1 MAKRYPFSPEVLDS
15 LPEPIAELIRGL
27 EERLIEEIC
36 SRLKIADNLN
46 EVTVQAIRSLRALGI
61 DLSSIEA
68 AIAETAKITEEKLDE
83 LFDEVVARN
92 QAYHTELMGLA
103 GITAP
108 AVIVAEA
115 DIEAIRRQTKEEF
128 TNLTQSMGFVVRK
141 GGRVVEVLPPA
152 KAYQRIL
159 DNAEA
164 DVMAGTISYQ
174 QAITNA
180 TRQLADGGMK
190 KIRYEADGKVHID
203 QADVAARRAVLTGVN
218 QLCQKYTEQS
228 VERLDTNLVEVSAH
242 SGARNEGDGP
252 ANHHNWQGKVYEW
265 TRGKEKR
272 TRYPDFEK
280 VTGYGTGEG
289 LGGWNCRHHY
299 FPHIESVSE
308 RTYTDEELESI
319 DKPPFEYQ
327 GKIYDQYHASQKQRE
342 IERTV
347 RKYKR
352 REIAASAA
360 GLEEEAAIAKA
371 RIRRLNAEYKAF
383 SEAADLP
390 MQKERMKVV
399 YPD

>member
-1 MAKRYPFSPEVLDS
+1 MRYPFQPDVLDS

-27 EERLIEEIC
+27 EDRLIEEIC

-68 AIAETAKITEEKLDE
+68 AIAETAKVTEEKLDE
-83 LFDEVVARN
+83 LFDEVIARN
-92 QAYHTELMGLA
+92 QAYHEELIDLA

-108 AVIVAEA
+108 AAIVSDA
-115 DIEAIRRQTKEEF
+115 DIEAIRRQTKEELS
-128 TNLTQSMGFVVRK
+128 NLTASMGFLVRK
-141 GGRVVEVLPPA
+141 HGRVVEILPPA

-174 QAITNA
+174 QAIENA
-180 TRQLADGGMK
+180 TRQLADGGLK
-190 KIRYEADGKVHID
+190 RIQYEADGRTHID

-228 VERLDTNLVEVSAH
+228 VERLGTNLVEVSAH
-242 SGARNEGDGP
+242 SGARNTGDGP
-252 ANHHNWQGKVYEW
+252 ANHHRWQGKVYEW
-265 TRGKEKR
+265 VKDGEKK
-272 TRYPDFEK
+272 TKYPDFIK
-280 VTGYGTGEG
+280 TTGYGTGEG

-299 FPHIESVSE
+299 FIYIEGVSE
-308 RTYTDEELESI
+308 RTYNNEELKHI
-319 DKPPFEYQ
+319 DRPPFEYQ
-327 GKIYDQYHASQKQRE
+327 GRIYDQYHASQKQRE
-342 IERTV
+342 IERTI

-352 REIAASAA
+352 RKIAAEAA
-360 GLEEEAAIAKA
+360 GLEEEAQSANI
-371 RIRRLNAEYKAF
+371 RIRRLNQLYREF
-383 SEAADLP
+383 SEAAGLP
-390 MQKERMKVV
+390 MQRERMKVL

>member
-1 MAKRYPFSPEVLDS
+1 MRYPFQPDVLDS

-27 EERLIEEIC
+27 EDRLIEEIC

-68 AIAETAKITEEKLDE
+68 AIAETAKVTEEKLDE
-83 LFDEVVARN
+83 LFDEVIARN
-92 QAYHTELMGLA
+92 QAYHEELIDMA

-108 AVIVAEA
+108 AVIVSDA
-115 DIEAIRRQTKEEF
+115 DIEAIRRQTKEELS
-128 TNLTQSMGFVVRK
+128 NLTASMGFLVRK
-141 GGRVVEVLPPA
+141 HGRVVEILPPA

-159 DNAEA
+159 DNAEV

-174 QAITNA
+174 QAIENA
-180 TRQLADGGMK
+180 TRQLADGGLK
-190 KIRYEADGKVHID
+190 RIQYEADGRTHID

-228 VERLDTNLVEVSAH
+228 VERLGTNLVEVSAH
-242 SGARNEGDGP
+242 SGARNTGDGP
-252 ANHHNWQGKVYEW
+252 ANHHRWQGKVYEW
-265 TRGKEKR
+265 VKDGEKK
-272 TRYPDFEK
+272 TKYPDFAK
-280 VTGYGTGEG
+280 TTGYGTGEG

-299 FPHIESVSE
+299 FPHIEGVSE
-308 RTYTDEELESI
+308 RTYTDKELETI

-327 GKIYDQYHASQKQRE
+327 GRTYDQYHASQKQRE
-342 IERTV
+342 IERTI

-352 REIAASAA
+352 RKIAAEAA
-360 GLEEEAAIAKA
+360 GLEEEAQSANI
-371 RIRRLNAEYKAF
+371 RIRRLNQLYREF
-383 SEAADLP
+383 SEAAGLP
-390 MQKERMKVV
+390 MQRERMKAL

>member
-1 MAKRYPFSPEVLDS
+1 MGEGADGPGKEDALKDTD
-15 LPEPIAELIRGL
+15 IIELYFAR
-27 EERLIEEIC
+27 
-36 SRLKIADNLN
+36 D
-46 EVTVQAIRSLRALGI
+46 
-61 DLSSIEA
+61 EA